1 MTFITHLFRR
11 SAASAVVLIAA
22 ISLFASPTR
31 ADETTTTTLAA
42 TTTAAPATTSVPTT
56 SSTTTT
62 VSTSTSVSTTV
73 AGPASTSSSST
84 PSSSSEPS
92 STTTMSAPSS
102 STTSPPSPQ
111 ACPTDVCGWAV
122 VADDGTVH
130 GVIVCNN
137 WCAGRTLP
145 GYMGCVTG
153 CRLVVQGQQTAD
165 GNVAGWHGP
174 DVKYNDE
181 EQRFS
186 LPGGGSISAGARME
200 EAVFPTTTVAEV
212 STTVVDPVES
222 DGSPVAGSTPVAM
235 TTMST
240 TASAVEPV
248 ADGES
253 VVIVDGDPVTT
264 ETVQSAE
271 GTQVLAG
278 DVTATM
284 SRVDARGDDDAA
296 FNPGDAVT
304 VDVIGLQPNST
315 VEITIHS
322 EPRNLG
328 RMTVDASGRLV
339 ALVQIPVDMPAGN
352 HTVVVRGRD
361 VRGDEIELRFGVTVA
376 RGAGIAWSTWSFI
389 FVVLGSTFLVLR
401 RRSLV
406 RALSI
411 R

>member
-1 MTFITHLFRR
+1 M
-11 SAASAVVLIAA
+11 
-22 ISLFASPTR
+22 
-31 ADETTTTTLAA
+31 
-42 TTTAAPATTSVPTT
+42 
-56 SSTTTT
+56 
-62 VSTSTSVSTTV
+62 
-73 AGPASTSSSST
+73 
-84 PSSSSEPS
+84 
-92 STTTMSAPSS
+92 
-102 STTSPPSPQ
+102 
-111 ACPTDVCGWAV
+111 CGWAV

-145 GYMGCVTG
+145 GYMGCVNG

-181 EQRFS
+181 EKRFS

-200 EAVFPTTTVAEV
+200 EAVFPTTTVPDV
-212 STTVVDPVES
+212 STTVVEPADS
-222 DGSPVAGSTPVAM
+222 DGSPVVTSA
-235 TTMST
+235 
-240 TASAVEPV
+240 AVETTTTFTTSPAVDPV
-248 ADGES
+248 TDGES
-253 VVIVDGDPVTT
+253 VVIVDGEAVTT
-264 ETVQSAE
+264 ETTQSAE
-271 GTQVLAG
+271 GTEILAG

-315 VEITIHS
+315 AEITIHS

-328 RMTVDASGRLV
+328 RMTVDARGRLV

-352 HTVVVRGRD
+352 HTVVVRGLD
-361 VRGDEIELRFGVTVA
+361 VRGDAIELRFGVVVA
-376 RGAGIAWSTWSFI
+376 REVGIAWKTWTLTL
-389 FVVLGSTFLVLR
+389 VMLGSLLWFLG
-401 RRSLV
+401 RRSLGRTV
-406 RALSI
+406 TI

>member
-1 MTFITHLFRR
+1 
-11 SAASAVVLIAA
+11 
-22 ISLFASPTR
+22 
-31 ADETTTTTLAA
+31 
-42 TTTAAPATTSVPTT
+42 
-56 SSTTTT
+56 
-62 VSTSTSVSTTV
+62 
-73 AGPASTSSSST
+73 
-84 PSSSSEPS
+84 
-92 STTTMSAPSS
+92 
-102 STTSPPSPQ
+102 
-111 ACPTDVCGWAV
+111 
-122 VADDGTVH
+122 
-130 GVIVCNN
+130 
-137 WCAGRTLP
+137 
-145 GYMGCVTG
+145 
-153 CRLVVQGQQTAD
+153 
-165 GNVAGWHGP
+165 
-174 DVKYNDE
+174 
-181 EQRFS
+181 
-186 LPGGGSISAGARME
+186 ME
-200 EAVFPTTTVAEV
+200 EAVFPTTTVADV

-315 VEITIHS
+315 AEITIHS

-406 RALSI
+406 RASSS